1 MSDGRGQTVDE
12 ALAVLRSEFGAEDG
26 SFLLRL
32 RIELE
37 WDRAAFARM
46 EAAMR
51 VVCARYDRREASDKW
66 LADGFR
72 FVSTWVAGHTA
83 HPSFPRPEPESYYL
97 ASLDRLRALGTCFL
111 RGAPADQT

>member
-1 MSDGRGQTVDE
+1 M
-12 ALAVLRSEFGAEDG
+12 LRSEFGCDDG

-51 VVCARYDRREASDKW
+51 VVCAGYDRREASDQW
-66 LADGFR
+66 LAEGFH
-72 FVSTWVAGHTA
+72 FVSTWVDGHTA
-83 HPSFPRPEPESYYL
+83 HPSFPRPQPESYHT
-97 ASLDRLRALGTCFL
+97 ASLDRLRALATWFS
-111 RGAPADQT
+111 RGVPADQT